1 MTPQS
6 GFTYAAGRA
15 NGLPFVTQPARSLVL
30 YWYQSTPSVTGIT
43 GMSLTMMAW
52 SRLTIWCCVAESLV
66 AAYCSISLSACGF
79 EYRSQSEPADFP
91 IGAEPFEYRNERS
104 S

>member
-15 NGLPFVTQPARSLVL
+15 NGSPFVTQPARSLVL

-43 GMSLTMMAW
+43 GMSLTMIAW
-52 SRLTIWCCVAESLV
+52 SCWTIECCVDGSLV
-66 AAYCSISLSACGF
+66 AAYCSISWSAFGF
-79 EYRSQSEPADFP
+79 EYRSQSEPAVFP
-91 IGAEPFEYRNERS
+91 IGAEPFEYSSERS